1 MRSFDFYDTLVT
13 RMVANPADIFS
24 LVGERLNI
32 PDFRSIRMTA
42 EVAARSALGG
52 EVSFQQIYDYVPLAS
67 DLKERA
73 QSLELDLERSL
84 VVPVAAVSSQIR
96 TGDLIISD
104 MYHDERLYRDILQR
118 LVPGVIPRAVLISGS
133 TGVNKA
139 NGGLW
144 KKVAADYPA
153 HQSHIGDN
161 MLADI
166 SQARRNGLVADYF
179 GGAMLN
185 RYETAM
191 AKQGGDG
198 SIIAG
203 ASRAARL
210 SLIRSDSPPAEA
222 ATIEAFASVFGP
234 LLHAFV
240 HWIMR
245 VCAEQGIR
253 DVYFLARDGQLPF
266 RMCSRL
272 VAESGH
278 DLRCHYIFASR
289 QALHLPGCTT
299 IDDAESWLLDDT
311 PHLTLGMIAER
322 ACIPLNIVVAAA
334 EPHITV
340 TPENNIPPRERQLL
354 GSVIRDPLFVAAFNA
369 SVARVVDPASAYYLS
384 QGLASRGDAAL
395 VDIGWNG
402 RLQRSLGALLEKSGH
417 RPRQLLGLYLCLSKR
432 LSNAPGDDLRGFVAD
447 PERPEKVAFFDQY
460 RHVFEAAMSA
470 DHPTTVGFEF
480 SNGTARPLFGEPYS
494 QAMEQRIA
502 LQHATLDVFLDN
514 LIALGRA
521 AGRSILPSDESV
533 TGNLVQFLSRPTPS
547 NGLAFEGFSFVD
559 GQTGAEAKPVSR
571 ILRATELLKPTRD
584 FGYWPEGT
592 LSASGLGVVAAARSA
607 VRRLRGK
614 EPHSLR

>member
-32 PDFRSIRMTA
+32 PDFRSMRIAA
-42 EVAARSALGG
+42 ETAARSALGG
-52 EVSFQQIYDYVPLAS
+52 EVTFQQIYDYVPLAS
-67 DLKERA
+67 DLKEKAR
-73 QSLELDLERSL
+73 SLELDLEQSL
-84 VVPVAAVSSQIR
+84 VVAVAAVTSQIR

-104 MYHDERLYRDILQR
+104 MYHDECLYREILQR
-118 LVPGVIPRAVLISGS
+118 LVPSVIPGAVLVSGS
-133 TGVNKA
+133 TGLNKA
-139 NGGLW
+139 TGGLW

-161 MLADI
+161 MLGDV

-185 RYETAM
+185 RYEKRM

-198 SIIAG
+198 SIVAG
-203 ASRAARL
+203 ASRATRL
-210 SLIRSDSPPAEA
+210 SLICSDTPPSDA

-240 HWIMR
+240 LWIMR
-245 VCAEQGIR
+245 ACAEQGIR

-272 VAESGH
+272 AVESGQE
-278 DLRCHYIFASR
+278 LRCHYIYASR

-299 IDDAESWLLDDT
+299 IDDAESWLLEDT
-311 PHLTLGMIAER
+311 PQLTLRTLAER
-322 ACIPLNIVVAAA
+322 AGIPLDVVIAAA
-334 EPHITV
+334 KPHITV
-340 TPENNIPPRERQLL
+340 DSEHNISPRERQFL
-354 GSVIRDPLFVAAFNA
+354 GSVIRNPLFISAFAA
-369 SVARVVDPASAYYLS
+369 SVARVMEPASAYYLS
-384 QGLASRGDAAL
+384 QGLVSRGDIAL
-395 VDIGWNG
+395 VDVGWNG

-417 RPRQLLGLYLCLSKR
+417 RPQRLLGLYLCLSKR
-432 LSNAPGDDLRGFVAD
+432 LSNASGDELRGFVAD
-447 PERPEKVAFFDQY
+447 PERPERVVFFDQY
-460 RHVFEAAMSA
+460 RHVFEAALSA

-480 SNGTARPLFGEPYS
+480 SNGAARPLFGEPYS
-494 QAMEQRIA
+494 SATQQKIA
-502 LQHATLDVFLDN
+502 LQHATLDVFFDN

-521 AGRSILPSDESV
+521 AGRSIQSSTESV
-533 TGNLVQFLSRPTPS
+533 TENLMQFLSRPTPS

-559 GQTGAEAKPVSR
+559 GQTGAEAKPISR
-571 ILRATELLKPTRD
+571 IVRATDLIKPTRD

-592 LSASGLGVVAAARSA
+592 LSASGLEAVAFLRRA
-607 VRRLRGK
+607 VQRLRGK
-614 EPHSLR
+614 NPTC